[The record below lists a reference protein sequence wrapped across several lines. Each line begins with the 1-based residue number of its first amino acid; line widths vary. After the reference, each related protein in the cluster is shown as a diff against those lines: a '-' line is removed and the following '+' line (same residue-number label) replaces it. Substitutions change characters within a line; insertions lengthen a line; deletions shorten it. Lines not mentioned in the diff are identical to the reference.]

1 MITKDEPIAYVIHM
15 SMQSPEQSLIKFNKS
30 ELSVPPESEELDAPA
45 IQTELL
51 DTW

>member
-1 MITKDEPIAYVIHM
+1 MITKDEPIAYAVHM
-15 SMQSPEQSLIKFNKS
+15 SMQSPEQSLKFHES
-30 ELSVPPESEELDAPA
+30 EQSVPPDSEELDVPT